1 MYEHAWL
8 EAAAVQL
15 LIYHLFSFSD
25 TGLSTLLG
33 VGEDG
38 VGRGDGWWLAA
49 VSAPAL

>member
-15 LIYHLFSFSD
+15 LIYHLFGFSD
-25 TGLSTLLG
+25 TGLATVVR

-38 VGRGDGWWLAA
+38 VGRGDGWWLTA
-49 VSAPAL
+49 VSVSAL

>member
-15 LIYHLFSFSD
+15 LIYGLFSFSD
-25 TGLSTLLG
+25 VGLAALVS

-38 VGRGDGWWLAA
+38 VGRGGGWWLTA
-49 VSAPAL
+49 VPASAL